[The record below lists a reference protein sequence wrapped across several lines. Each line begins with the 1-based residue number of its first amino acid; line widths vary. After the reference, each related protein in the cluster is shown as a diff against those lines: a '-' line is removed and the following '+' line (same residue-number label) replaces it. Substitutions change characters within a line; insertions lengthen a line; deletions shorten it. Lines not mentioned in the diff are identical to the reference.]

1 MQRNIP
7 KISPKFVEK
16 MKEKI
21 WFKNKKGLKLC
32 AYLMHRDNIKK
43 VPAVIFAHGLYSGK
57 ESSRNYR
64 IAEQLVSNNF
74 ASLLIDFSGHGES
87 EGTPEDDFLSQQI
100 DDLDALLDHVQTLDV
115 IDKRRIGVNGSS
127 TGGIV
132 AMMKSI
138 NDDRI
143 KVLCLRAPP
152 SQGFH
157 GFAAQV
163 RVPMMIIQGE
173 MDPLFQENKRLFDL
187 LTCEKKFEV
196 VKGAGHLFKDPKHE
210 EQMVKITVDWFVSHL
225 FSK

>member
-1 MQRNIP
+1 
-7 KISPKFVEK
+7 

-21 WFKNKKGLKLC
+21 WFKNRRELKLC
-32 AYLMHRDNIKK
+32 AYLMHQDNAPN

-57 ESSRNYR
+57 ESSRNYT

-87 EGTPEDDFLSQQI
+87 EGILEDDFLSQQL
-100 DDLDALLDHVQTLDV
+100 DDLDALLDHVQTVDV
-115 IDKRRIGVNGSS
+115 IDKQRIGVNGSS

-138 NDDRI
+138 KDDRI
-143 KVLCLRAPP
+143 KILCLRAPP

-157 GFAAQV
+157 SFAAQV
-163 RVPMMIIQGE
+163 KVPMLIIQGE

-187 LTCEKKFEV
+187 LTCEKKFEI
-196 VKGAGHLFKDPKHE
+196 VKGAGHLFEDPELE
-210 EQMVKITVDWFVSHL
+210 EQMAKITVDWFLSHL
-225 FSK
+225 SSK